1 MLRPS
6 AASAWPCHLRRESAV
21 HVFFAG
27 EAPVR
32 RIERIEDDDGS
43 LNFSLQDCDLE
54 EQAEDLRKANHL
66 SGQTTPEDETTSK
79 EARQLIFLRN
89 FYFLD

>member
-1 MLRPS
+1 MTPLP
-6 AASAWPCHLRRESAV
+6 
-21 HVFFAG
+21 VFFAG

-79 EARQLIFLRN
+79 EARQMIFFAKLLFLRLRN
-89 FYFLD
+89 GPNCSIKAPLG

>member
-1 MLRPS
+1 MLNFLTPL
-6 AASAWPCHLRRESAV
+6 PV
-21 HVFFAG
+21 FFFAG

>member
-1 MLRPS
+1 MLLYNLYVFPILILTH
-6 AASAWPCHLRRESAV
+6 CLV
-21 HVFFAG
+21 VFFAG

-79 EARQLIFLRN
+79 EARHS
-89 FYFLD
+89 